1 MVNNTMSGGT
11 GGVSKVTP
19 QASIIINSAADSYT
33 MVSRTR
39 ESGNSLYRE
48 LQEENFAIMRGELV
62 YMEKNKHMTVT
73 SMGKNNP
80 SVTVLSALN
89 GIRSQEAYMQ
99 YMTSGASPAEKKA
112 ALRKIAK
119 MIKFVGISQGEKSK
133 RDYENRSLS
142 LAIRVAGSDTI
153 YNSGETNIMPGDD
166 VMWDVPDP
174 AKAVNVRA
182 GTPKTKNI
190 LVVKKCDYT
199 KTQLE
204 EDIVDIG
211 GTAHLDRNSEESLVK
226 GAIESF
232 IDKLGLDVAM
242 TATAKANIFRKGSD
256 ANKAFANMIK
266 YMMVYKASTYDSRV
280 IGKALSHG
288 EPGKSF
294 DILLNHT
301 HVST

>member
-1 MVNNTMSGGT
+1 MVSNTLSGGT

-33 MVSRTR
+33 MVTRTR
-39 ESGNSLYRE
+39 GGGNSLYRD

-62 YMEKNKHMTVT
+62 YMVKGKPMG
-73 SMGKNNP
+73 MGKNNP

-89 GIRSQEAYMQ
+89 GIQDGAAYTQ
-99 YMTSGASPAEKKA
+99 YQSSTSPAEKKA
-112 ALRKIAK
+112 ALRKIADK
-119 MIKFVGISQGEKSK
+119 IKFVGIAQGEKSK

-142 LAIRVAGSDTI
+142 LAVRVAGSDTI
-153 YNSGETNIMPGDD
+153 YNSGDSNIMPGDD

-174 AKAVNVRA
+174 SKSVNVRA

-204 EDIVDIG
+204 DDIEAIG
-211 GTAHLDRNSEESLVK
+211 KTTHLDGGSDESLVK
-226 GAIESF
+226 GAIEGF
-232 IDKLGLDVAM
+232 IDKLGLDATM
-242 TATAKANIFRKGSD
+242 TTKLKKSIFEKGD
-256 ANKAFANMIK
+256 PVNKEFANMIK
-266 YMMVYKASTYDSRV
+266 YMMIYKASTYDNRV

-301 HVST
+301 HVSS